1 MAYKTYDK
9 LYLGADNR
17 AVDVDET
24 TYRDNKSK
32 ILLIN
37 DNIAIAFAGCNK
49 FQMVFKHLLKYE
61 KNISEL
67 RVEDILRL
75 NKKHID
81 YVNFFGFINFQKKYY
96 NWIHKIS
103 LLV

>member
-1 MAYKTYDK
+1 MSVIMAYKTDDK

-49 FQMVFKHLLKYE
+49 FQMVFEVLLKH
-61 KNISEL
+61 KKDISQNRRYFET
-67 RVEDILRL
+67 
-75 NKKHID
+75 
-81 YVNFFGFINFQKKYY
+81 
-96 NWIHKIS
+96 
-103 LLV
+103 